1 MYTERTLPIIGLYDR
16 EIPNTFFQ
24 LDARANELTVVFPGY
39 NYTTNMP
46 LLYYPARLMLNR
58 RSDVLMVETHY
69 GKQPEF
75 AGMDAE
81 EQELWV
87 FTDAEAAWEQVWH
100 QGLYDRITLIS
111 KSMGGL
117 AAAYLAATDARMS
130 DVTCI
135 WLTPLLTNET
145 FRTYVLQA
153 GPRSLFITGNAD
165 RYYDAHYLRVLEDET
180 RGDRLVF
187 QHANH
192 SLEIK
197 NDIQGSIRLLERTI
211 QKINDF
217 MATSRIM

>member
-1 MYTERTLPIIGLYDR
+1 MYTEKTLPIIGLYDR
-16 EIPNTFFQ
+16 EISNTFFQ
-24 LDARANELTVVFPGY
+24 LDTRATELTVVFPGY

-69 GKQPEF
+69 GRQPEF

-100 QGLYDRITLIS
+100 QGLYERITLIS

-153 GPRSLFITGNAD
+153 SPRSLFITGNAD

-197 NDIQGSIRLLERTI
+197 NDVQASIRLLERTI